1 MMRAIHAILLLG
13 ALSTSFAL
21 RMPAAAPQRRSA
33 PASSTPQ
40 PIGEGAK
47 APSDVTR
54 RNALIAAGACT
65 CGACAWLASE
75 LLGGSE
81 KVASLQEI
89 DADKLDALRNLVDA
103 YPTVLGLSVE
113 KNLKPKLH
121 ALRTE
126 LKPSE
131 LRDRG
136 KHPLARDGAAAAVLQ
151 CPALLGYSLDGR
163 LRPRLRRIRQAGLPL
178 ADIATLAQ
186 CPEAQFEKRLQGRL
200 ARA

>member
-1 MMRAIHAILLLG
+1 MA
-13 ALSTSFAL
+13 
-21 RMPAAAPQRRSA
+21 SA
-33 PASSTPQ
+33 PPV
-40 PIGEGAK
+40 
-47 APSDVTR
+47 VTR
-54 RNALIAAGACT
+54 LFPADGAAI
-65 CGACAWLASE
+65 
-75 LLGGSE
+75 
-81 KVASLQEI
+81 ASLQEI

>member
-1 MMRAIHAILLLG
+1 MNVGAELG
-13 ALSTSFAL
+13 REALESFADTM
-21 RMPAAAPQRRSA
+21 RDVRFDFVKSA
-33 PASSTPQ
+33 P
-40 PIGEGAK
+40 
-47 APSDVTR
+47 D
-54 RNALIAAGACT
+54 LAC
-65 CGACAWLASE
+65 
-75 LLGGSE
+75 
-81 KVASLQEI
+81 
-89 DADKLDALRNLVDA
+89 
-103 YPTVLGLSVE
+103 YM
-113 KNLKPKLH
+113 H